1 MLNLLTELP
10 SRSPKGKGLPKSTE
24 VFGCTTYSTSLQLP
38 GADYQ
43 ALLRVYTGTN
53 FSIDRQVTFGM
64 QITGQLGV
72 CERRPIPRPCSTD
85 ESATRRYQ
93 HRILVAPGVTN
104 ISLVTRLSVQCREQ
118 VWSLGV
124 LFLRQDCPTFLSSM
138 PQEFIWMHW
147 FLPSHLFLNLTHPHR
162 KQVITPSVGSSN
174 PTTTENE
181 AIGKSIRQHP

>member
-1 MLNLLTELP
+1 MCFFFFKEVIMLNLLTELP

-24 VFGCTTYSTSLQLP
+24 VFGCTAYSTSLQLP

-53 FSIDRQVTFGM
+53 FFIDRQVTFGM

-138 PQEFIWMHW
+138 PQEFI
-147 FLPSHLFLNLTHPHR
+147 
-162 KQVITPSVGSSN
+162 
-174 PTTTENE
+174 
-181 AIGKSIRQHP
+181 

>member
-1 MLNLLTELP
+1 MLNLLTELT

-24 VFGCTTYSTSLQLP
+24 VFGCTAYSTSLQLP

-138 PQEFIWMHW
+138 PRIHMNALIPPFTSFPQPHPPPQEASHHSFSGIIQ
-147 FLPSHLFLNLTHPHR
+147 PSHSR
-162 KQVITPSVGSSN
+162 K
-174 PTTTENE
+174 
-181 AIGKSIRQHP
+181 